1 MFTQESSYTYILVAA
16 LAVAVALTFAAL
28 VHALYGLQAF
38 S

>member
-1 MFTQESSYTYILVAA
+1 MFTQESSYTYILIAA

-28 VHALYGLQAF
+28 VHALHGLQVF